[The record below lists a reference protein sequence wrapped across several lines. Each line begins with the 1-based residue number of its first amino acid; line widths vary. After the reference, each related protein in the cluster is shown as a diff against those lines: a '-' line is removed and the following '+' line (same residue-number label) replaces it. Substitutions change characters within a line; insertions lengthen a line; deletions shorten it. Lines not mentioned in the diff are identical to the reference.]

1 MMLTVDTEG
10 LEFCSKIFDD
20 VRAMSKDG
28 PGVTRQG
35 YGPVETKTL
44 DYLTAI
50 GRDLGLEIKKD
61 PAGNVWMTLPGKDRT
76 LPAFVSGSHADSVPE
91 GGNYDGLAGITAAL
105 YTARAMKK
113 AGFTPKRDFTV
124 LMMRCEESSFY
135 GKSYIGSLA
144 FTGKLT
150 PDVTAL
156 TDRTKEKTLGEH
168 MRECGFDPEKLTTGN
183 PLMDL
188 KKIAAFVELHIEQGP
203 TLTSSETVRTGIV
216 TGIRG
221 NIRHKQVKIIGET
234 AHSGAVDKPYRHD
247 AVLACADF
255 LSRMDKA
262 WDEFSLR
269 RRADELIEIRAQHA
283 FAVFGARCYGESSI
297 ELLVAGRHDAE
308 HVCDEWRIVALAVL
322 PSGGACGQGF
332 VVGLL
337 RPFDFL
343 FYGHVFPDRV
353 PASVQEKQGEK
364 PAHAAIPVV
373 ERMDAH
379 EIEYEYQRYEDGV
392 VRSILYLG
400 AVFLANLTDGRRRR
414 RGACRPE
421 PCHELAVGRP
431 LGDHVV
437 GILPLSGERITAEPV
452 QVAMEL

>member
-168 MRECGFDPEKLTTGN
+168 MRECGFDPEKLTTGK

-262 WDEFSLR
+262 WDEFLAAGDDLVFTVGVLKTAPTAAISVIPGEVTFTVDMRSLKLETVEKFHAKLLETAQAVSKAR
-269 RRADELIEIRAQHA
+269 GVKFEFDKKLIT
-283 FAVFGARCYGESSI
+283 
-297 ELLVAGRHDAE
+297 D
-308 HVCDEWRIVALAVL
+308 
-322 PSGGACGQGF
+322 
-332 VVGLL
+332 
-337 RPFDFL
+337 
-343 FYGHVFPDRV
+343 
-353 PASVQEKQGEK
+353 PASVNPELMQRLEATAKTIGL
-364 PAHAAIPVV
+364 PVRLIASGAGHDAAVIGAADVPVAMIFV
-373 ERMDAH
+373 ANQNGSHNPH
-379 EIEYEYQRYEDGV
+379 EAMKLDDFM
-392 VRSILYLG
+392 LG
-400 AVFLANLTDGRRRR
+400 A
-414 RGACRPE
+414 
-421 PCHELAVGRP
+421 ELLKAAVMGY
-431 LGDHVV
+431 D
-437 GILPLSGERITAEPV
+437 A
-452 QVAMEL
+452 